1 MVNDDFFATPIYSG
15 KVRDL
20 YEVDDRHLLMVA
32 SDRLSAF
39 DVVMNE
45 TIPEKGR
52 VLTGLTD
59 YWVHHFARDVPS
71 ALVSCDPAEIDEFV
85 AGFAARRELHGRTML
100 VRRAAM
106 LPLECIVRGRLAGQA
121 YDEYVAVGTVHGEP
135 VPAGMALSDPFD
147 EPRFTP
153 STKEESG
160 HDRNIDL
167 AEAAQIVGAD
177 VLARTQAMCLHL
189 FTRAAAALEEVGLIL
204 ADTKFEVGVVDDRLV
219 LCDEVIT
226 PDSSRIWPADQVRP
240 GEVPPSFD
248 KQPFRDWL
256 VAMAWDKTPPPPT
269 VPTAV
274 VAETSARYVE
284 AYERVTGRPLSDWY
298 GA

>member
-1 MVNDDFFATPIYSG
+1 MVKDPFGRPFYSG

-39 DVVMNE
+39 DVVMDE
-45 TIPEKGR
+45 PIPEKGR
-52 VLTGLTD
+52 VLTGITD
-59 YWVHHFARDVPS
+59 YWVHRFARDVPS
-71 ALVSCDPAEIDEFV
+71 ALVSCDPAVIDELV
-85 AGFAARRELHGRTML
+85 PGFATRRDWHGRTML

-121 YDEYVAVGTVHGEP
+121 YDEYMASGTVHGEP
-135 VPAGMALSDPFD
+135 VPAAMALSDPFP

-160 HDRNIDL
+160 HDRNIGL
-167 AEAAQIVGAD
+167 AEAAEIVGAD
-177 VLARTQAMCLHL
+177 VLTRVQAMCLHL

-204 ADTKFEVGVVDDRLV
+204 ADTKFEVGVVEDRLV

-240 GEVPPSFD
+240 GETPPSFD

-256 VAMAWDKTPPPPT
+256 VAMAWDKTPPPPP
-269 VPTAV
+269 VPASI

>member
-1 MVNDDFFATPIYSG
+1 MVKDPFGRPVYSG

-39 DVVMNE
+39 DVVMDE
-45 TIPEKGR
+45 PIPEKGR
-52 VLTGLTD
+52 VLTGITD
-59 YWVHHFARDVPS
+59 YWVHRFARDVPS
-71 ALVSCDPAEIDEFV
+71 ALVSCDPAVIDELV
-85 AGFAARRELHGRTML
+85 PGFATRRDWHGRTML

-121 YDEYVAVGTVHGEP
+121 YDEYVVSGTVHGES
-135 VPAGMALSDPFD
+135 VPAGMALSDPFP

-167 AEAAQIVGAD
+167 AEAAEIVGAD
-177 VLARTQAMCLHL
+177 VLTRVQAMCLHL

-240 GEVPPSFD
+240 GETPPSFD

-256 VAMAWDKTPPPPT
+256 VAMAWDKTPPPPP
-269 VPTAV
+269 VPASI

-284 AYERVTGRPLSDWY
+284 AYERVTGRPLGDWY

>member
-1 MVNDDFFATPIYSG
+1 MVKDPFGRPVYSG

-39 DVVMNE
+39 DVVMDE
-45 TIPEKGR
+45 PIPEKGR
-52 VLTGLTD
+52 VLTGITD
-59 YWVHHFARDVPS
+59 YWVHRFARDVPS
-71 ALVSCDPAEIDEFV
+71 ALVSCDPAVIDELV
-85 AGFAARRELHGRTML
+85 PGFATRRDWHGRTML

-121 YDEYVAVGTVHGEP
+121 YDEYMASGTVHGEP
-135 VPAGMALSDPFD
+135 VPAAMALSDPFP

-160 HDRNIDL
+160 HDRNIGL
-167 AEAAQIVGAD
+167 AEAAEIVGAD
-177 VLARTQAMCLHL
+177 VLTRVQAMCLHL

-204 ADTKFEVGVVDDRLV
+204 ADTKFEVGVVEDRLV

-240 GEVPPSFD
+240 GETPPSFD

-256 VAMAWDKTPPPPT
+256 VAMAWDKTPPPPP
-269 VPTAV
+269 VPASI

-284 AYERVTGRPLSDWY
+284 AYERVTGRPLGDWY

>member
-1 MVNDDFFATPIYSG
+1 MVKDPFGRPFYSG

-39 DVVMNE
+39 DVVMDE
-45 TIPEKGR
+45 PIPEKGR
-52 VLTGLTD
+52 VLTGITD
-59 YWVHHFARDVPS
+59 YWVHRFARDVPS
-71 ALVSCDPAEIDEFV
+71 ALVSCDPAVIDELV
-85 AGFAARRELHGRTML
+85 PGFATRRDWHGRTML

-121 YDEYVAVGTVHGEP
+121 YDEYMASGTVHGEP
-135 VPAGMALSDPFD
+135 VPAAMALSDPFP

-160 HDRNIDL
+160 HDRNIGL
-167 AEAAQIVGAD
+167 AEAAEIVGAD
-177 VLARTQAMCLHL
+177 VLTRVQAMCLHL

-204 ADTKFEVGVVDDRLV
+204 ADTKFEVGVVEDRLV

-240 GEVPPSFD
+240 GETPPSFD

-256 VAMAWDKTPPPPT
+256 VAMAWDKTPPPPP
-269 VPTAV
+269 VPASI

-284 AYERVTGRPLSDWY
+284 AYERVTGRPLGDWY

>member
-1 MVNDDFFATPIYSG
+1 MNPLNLPHRYSG

-20 YEVDDRHLLMVA
+20 YDVDDEHLLLVA

-45 TIPEKGR
+45 TIPNKGR

-59 YWVHHFARDVPS
+59 FWLQRFSGNVPH
-71 ALVSCDPAEIDEFV
+71 ALVSCDPAVIEATV
-85 AGFAARRELHGRTML
+85 PGFLDVPDWHGRATLARRCE
-100 VRRAAM
+100 M

-121 YDEYVAVGTVHGEP
+121 YDEYREFGTVHHAP
-135 VPAGMALSDPFD
+135 APAGMALCDPFD

-153 STKEESG
+153 STKEAAG

-167 AEAAQIVGAD
+167 AEAASIVGSD
-177 VLARTQAMCLHL
+177 VLEEVMALCLDL
-189 FTRAAAALEEVGLIL
+189 FTRAAAHVATRGLIL
-204 ADTKFEVGVVDDRLV
+204 ADTKFEVGRLDGRWVVA
-219 LCDEVIT
+219 DEVLT
-226 PDSSRIWPADQVRP
+226 PDSSRLWPADAVHAGQT
-240 GEVPPSFD
+240 PPSFD

-256 VAMAWDKTPPPPT
+256 SASGWDKTPPPPT
-269 VPTAV
+269 VPEEI
-274 VAETSARYVE
+274 VATTSARYVE
-284 AYERVTGRPLSDWY
+284 AYERVTGDALANWY